1 MTFPKVT
8 AVVLAG
14 GKSKP
19 DLLAATGVS
28 NRALLQV
35 EGESLLARVVRAL
48 RESGVTS
55 QIIVVGDVEAPVGC
69 PVLPDTGDFV
79 ENVLQAA
86 STIPE
91 QEYILYAAAD
101 IPFLT
106 PESVADFVAQG
117 TQSGAEMC
125 YPIIPLELCRQRFP
139 GMPRTTLRLREGT
152 FTGGNLL
159 LVRAGVVRQQAHLL
173 RRAFAARKSVWAMAQ
188 ILGAGII
195 FRAVLARLISPRLL
209 SIGHIKN
216 RVQQL
221 MGATAQEIV
230 TAYAEIG
237 LDVDRLEHL
246 KMLAEA
252 GYRIGSGEK
261 R

>member
-1 MTFPKVT
+1 VSSPTVT

-35 EGESLLARVVRAL
+35 EGETMLARVVRAL
-48 RESGVTS
+48 QESGVTS
-55 QIIVVGDVEAPVGC
+55 QVIIVGDVEAPEGC
-69 PVLPDTGDFV
+69 AVLPDAGDFV

-86 STIPE
+86 ASVAEE
-91 QEYILYAAAD
+91 QYILYATAD
-101 IPFLT
+101 VPFL
-106 PESVADFVAQG
+106 SSQAVADFVTRG
-117 TQSGAEMC
+117 VQSGADMC
-125 YPIIPLELCRQRFP
+125 YPIIPLDLCRQRFP
-139 GMPRTTLRLREGT
+139 NMPRTALTLREGT

-159 LVRAGVVRQQAHLL
+159 LIRAGTVRKQAGLL

-188 ILGAGII
+188 ILGMGII
-195 FRAVLARLISPRLL
+195 LRAVLARLISPRLL
-209 SIGHIKN
+209 SIAHIKS

-230 TAYAEIG
+230 TEYAEIG
-237 LDVDRLEHL
+237 VDIDRVEHVQNL
-246 KMLAEA
+246 RES
-252 GYRIGSGEK
+252 GYRVGSA
-261 R
+261 